1 MKNMKKELNLIKEK
15 NPFLYLIEISKN
27 KTNKKETTLKKQKET
42 IERSFTPIQLIKA
55 KNIKKSNLNFFE
67 NSTSNIKETGRKIN
81 TSQKFKNKKYHNNE
95 NLEVQKLKKQ
105 IKILKTE
112 LNNKNNECKKS
123 KEEIDNLQN
132 ENTNLKNQIEQFK
145 EKIENYSK
153 EENAGK
159 ETILYHY
166 LVEMNNQIL
175 QSLNDNSPNID
186 NMTYEELLALE
197 DQIGYV
203 NKGFKKEDIKKI
215 KSEKYNIDQVINCVI
230 CQDDI
235 KKGEIIRKLNCNHIF
250 HSNCI
255 DTWLS
260 KEKNCPFCKK
270 EITIH

>member
-1 MKNMKKELNLIKEK
+1 MKKELNLIKEK

-27 KTNKKETTLKKQKET
+27 KKNKKENTLKKSKQT
-42 IERSFTPIQLIKA
+42 IERSFTPIQLIKN
-55 KNIKKSNLNFFE
+55 KNIKKPNFNFFE
-67 NSTSNIKETGRKIN
+67 NSTSNIKEIGRKIN
-81 TSQKFKNKKYHNNE
+81 TSQKFKNKIYHNNQ
-95 NLEVQKLKKQ
+95 NFEVQKLRKQ
-105 IKILKTE
+105 IINLKKE
-112 LNNKNNECKKS
+112 LNNKNIEYKKS
-123 KEEIDNLQN
+123 KEEIDNLKN
-132 ENTNLKNQIEQFK
+132 ENINLKNQIEQCK
-145 EKIENYSK
+145 EKIEKFSK
-153 EENAGK
+153 EEHAGK
-159 ETILYHY
+159 ETILYYY

-235 KKGEIIRKLNCNHIF
+235 KKGEFIKKLNCNHIF

-270 EITIH
+270 EITIN

>member
-1 MKNMKKELNLIKEK
+1 MKKELNLIKEK

-27 KTNKKETTLKKQKET
+27 KKNKKENTLKKSKQT
-42 IERSFTPIQLIKA
+42 IERSFTPIQLIKN
-55 KNIKKSNLNFFE
+55 KNIKKPNFNFFE
-67 NSTSNIKETGRKIN
+67 NSTSNIKEIGRKIN
-81 TSQKFKNKKYHNNE
+81 TSQKFKNKIYHNNQ
-95 NLEVQKLKKQ
+95 NFEVQKLRKQ
-105 IKILKTE
+105 IINLKKE
-112 LNNKNNECKKS
+112 LNNKNIEYKKS
-123 KEEIDNLQN
+123 KEEIDNLKN
-132 ENTNLKNQIEQFK
+132 ENINLKNQIEKFK
-145 EKIENYSK
+145 EKIENFSK

-166 LVEMNNQIL
+166 LVV
-175 QSLNDNSPNID
+175 
-186 NMTYEELLALE
+186 ALE

-235 KKGEIIRKLNCNHIF
+235 KKGEFIKKLNCNHIF

-270 EITIH
+270 EITIN